1 MKKILGLLFGV
12 FLVFGAGPCVARGD
26 VINGSTTG
34 LASPGS
40 TITFGEI
47 VLPVNTELTTQYAG
61 LGVSFSPAVFYN
73 PQSWPQWANNVGNFT
88 FPTQPAYVDP
98 VTLMFSSTQTG
109 AAFQLATEDSPFLF
123 QAFLGSSLV
132 DSFSVPLVGDVGN
145 LYYGFANE
153 SFDSVVISYE
163 GGGGGPYWLMGNLE
177 LSNNNAVVPEPP
189 SLLLLGAGLA
199 GLVGLLS
206 RKFCL

>member
-1 MKKILGLLFGV
+1 MKKILGLLFGA
-12 FLVFGAGPCVARGD
+12 FLMFGAGPCVARGD
-26 VINGSTTG
+26 IINGSTIG

-47 VLPVNTELTTQYAG
+47 VLPMNTAITTQYAG
-61 LGVSFSPAVFYN
+61 LGVSFSPRVFYN
-73 PQSWPQWANNVGNFT
+73 PQPWPQWVNNVGNFT
-88 FPTQPAYVDP
+88 FQPRYVDP

-109 AAFQLATEDSPFLF
+109 AAFQLATDDSPYLF
-123 QAFLGSSLV
+123 QAFLGGSPV
-132 DSFSVPLVGDVGN
+132 DSFSVPLVSDVGN

-153 SFDSVVISYE
+153 SFDSVAITYE
-163 GGGGGPYWLMGNLE
+163 GGGGGPFWLMGNLE

-189 SLLLLGAGLA
+189 GLLLLGTGLA
-199 GLVGLLS
+199 GLAGLLS